1 MSLILGLRYVTKQ
14 RQIRCLCPII
24 KISFRS
30 VWNMEAT
37 KSGRIQLFLE
47 EIFHLK
53 DVGPLTNSER
63 KSKTFCMFYEKLM
76 PQEKSIFLQILS
88 HDYGINQHAVMKMS
102 KKFIDSKSSEL
113 NLLRAGE
120 MLRNTLI
127 PRYKHLFVNI
137 GRIEG
142 GVKFLV
148 DLRCDV
154 LHEMTVTGLNQG
166 SPHLRILNY
175 SLRELLSLWF
185 SVGLLNLQRITWQ
198 SPCDMVQKISEYEA
212 VHPIRNWTDL
222 KRRVGSYRRCFVFI
236 HNAMPREPVVVLHTA
251 LTNTIPSSIHS
262 IIKSNIRRST
272 SVESVPLE
280 DDPEME
286 ITEDIS
292 TAVFYS
298 ITSTQKGLQSVDL
311 GNYLIKR
318 VVRELQAEF
327 PHMSVFTSLSPIP
340 GFRDWLLKEI
350 VKKIQVLNLG
360 EEGDKDIFSEED
372 AHNLRAYFDLNT
384 VTGLEKLKQI
394 IQNNSWTHDEQLTVL
409 LKNPMMRLCAQYL
422 YVEKRRGYA
431 INPVANFHLGNGA
444 VLWRINWLADLSPR
458 GLGQSCSMMVNYR
471 YFLEDSEKNSIN
483 YLECQKITASDQVTN
498 LVAHLVTNSDTKPT
512 DSAATEK

>member
-1 MSLILGLRYVTKQ
+1 MALVLGLRYVTKVCYFNPV
-14 RQIRCLCPII
+14 IRLRV
-24 KISFRS
+24 RS
-30 VWNMEAT
+30 VWNMQAT
-37 KSGRIQLFLE
+37 KSGRILLFLE
-47 EIFHLK
+47 DIFHLK
-53 DVGPLTNSER
+53 EVGPLANSER
-63 KSKTFCMFYEKLM
+63 KCKAFCTFYEKLM
-76 PQEKSIFLQILS
+76 PQEKSVFLQILS
-88 HDYGINQHAVMKMS
+88 RDYGINQELVMKTSRNFISS
-102 KKFIDSKSSEL
+102 KTSEL
-113 NLLRAGE
+113 SLLKAGE
-120 MLRNTLI
+120 MLRNALT
-127 PRYKHLFVNI
+127 PQYKQLFVNI

-148 DLRCDV
+148 DLRGDV
-154 LHEMTVTGLNQG
+154 LHEMTVTGLNQD

-251 LTNTIPSSIHS
+251 LTDTIPSSIHS

-272 SVESVPLE
+272 SVETVPLE
-280 DDPEME
+280 DDPE
-286 ITEDIS
+286 TELTDDIS

-327 PHMSVFTSLSPIP
+327 PHMSVFTSLSPVP

-350 VKKIQVLNLG
+350 TKKIQLMHLG
-360 EEGDKDIFSEED
+360 EQMDMSLFAQEDIY
-372 AHNLRAYFDLNT
+372 NLRGYFDLNT
-384 VTGLEKLKQI
+384 MAGLEKLKKTLQT
-394 IQNNSWTHDEQLTVL
+394 NSWYQEEQLNVL
-409 LKNPMMRLCAQYL
+409 LKNPLMRLCAQYL

-431 INPVANFHLGNGA
+431 LNPVANFHLGNGA
-444 VLWRINWLADLSPR
+444 VLWRLNWLADVSPR

-471 YFLEDSEKNSIN
+471 YFLDESEKNSLN
-483 YLECQKITASDQVTN
+483 YLECQQIPASSQVTD
-498 LVAHLVTNSDTKPT
+498 LVADVKKDFST
-512 DSAATEK
+512 DNAPV